1 MPEFSSGPQARPQGT
16 DPAPIPDVGTFLST
30 RLFRV
35 GETQVT
41 VSSLLLALAII
52 VASLVLSRLARTF
65 VADRLL
71 GRTRLAVGSRYAIGR
86 VFGYFILALGILL
99 ALQPL
104 GVNATTLA
112 VFGGALGIGLGFGLQ
127 DIVKNF
133 VAGLIILVERPIQV
147 GDSIEIGDVI
157 GDVTEI
163 RGRATVIRRND
174 DIYLIVPN
182 SKFMTDIVTNRSY
195 GQLRVR
201 YRIPVG
207 VAYGTDPKVV
217 EKALLD
223 AASRSEN
230 VLPEPAPRVW
240 FHDFGDSALQ
250 FELLCWTSKL
260 LHSAGAFRSEL
271 NHLVYESLKARGIEI
286 PFPQRDVHLRNGTE
300 GAAESG
306 GR

>member
-1 MPEFSSGPQARPQGT
+1 MGN
-16 DPAPIPDVGTFLST
+16 FLST

-41 VSSLLLALAII
+41 VSSLLLSLAII

-71 GRTRLAVGSRYAIGR
+71 GRTRLAAGSRYAIGR
-86 VFGYFILALGILL
+86 VFGYLIFTLGILV

-104 GVNATTLA
+104 GINASTLA

-127 DIVKNF
+127 DVVKNF

-163 RGRATVIRRND
+163 RGRATIVRTND
-174 DIYLIVPN
+174 DVYLIVPN
-182 SKFMTDIVTNRSY
+182 SKFISDTVVNRSFR
-195 GQLRVR
+195 QRRVR
-201 YRIPVG
+201 YRIPIT
-207 VAYGTDPKVV
+207 VASGSNPVQV
-217 EKALLD
+217 EAALLE

-230 VLPEPAPRVW
+230 VLPDPRPTVW
-240 FHDFGDSALQ
+240 FQDFGESGLR

-260 LHSAGAFRSEL
+260 LHSAGTFRSEL
-271 NHLVYESLKARGIEI
+271 NHLIYEALIARGIAI
-286 PFPQRDVHLRNGTE
+286 PTRELDVHIRNGTE
-300 GAAESG
+300 GAAGASG
-306 GR
+306 RFR

>member
-1 MPEFSSGPQARPQGT
+1 
-16 DPAPIPDVGTFLST
+16 VGNFLST

-52 VASLVLSRLARTF
+52 VASLVLSRLARTL

-71 GRTRLAVGSRYAIGR
+71 GRTRLAMGTRYAIGR
-86 VFGYFILALGILL
+86 VFGYLILALGILV
-99 ALQPL
+99 AMQPL

-127 DIVKNF
+127 DVVKNF
-133 VAGLIILVERPIQV
+133 VAGLIILIERPIQV
-147 GDSIEIGDVI
+147 GDSIEVGDVTGDVI
-157 GDVTEI
+157 EI
-163 RGRATVIRRND
+163 RGRATVVRTND

-182 SKFMTDIVTNRSY
+182 SRFIADTVVNRSFR
-195 GQLRVR
+195 QQRVR

-207 VAYGTDPKVV
+207 VAYGTDPKAV
-217 EKALLD
+217 EEALLE
-223 AASRSEN
+223 AAGRSEN
-230 VLPEPAPRVW
+230 VLPDPPPCVW
-240 FHDFGDSALQ
+240 FREFGESALQ

-260 LHSAGAFRSEL
+260 LHSAGSFRSEL
-271 NHLVYESLKARGIEI
+271 NHLVYESLKSRGVEI
-286 PFPQRDVHLRNGTE
+286 PFPQRDVHIRNGTE

-306 GR
+306 EA